1 MLNNKKKNI
10 TRRHSLKPLTS
21 LEISVAKGFNFPSTA
36 GIVLTNLLTKG
47 YLYNFTFLEQMINL

>member
-47 YLYNFTFLEQMINL
+47 YLYNFTFL